1 MTTTPTSPPTAEAP
15 QDRGSEQ
22 NIEQKAIAGLSQGTL
37 VRRRFFR
44 HKFAMAA
51 LIVLG
56 LVIILAFTSVGTV
69 IGGTGSLKALPDGTL
84 TIDGFRI
91 EGWWPLNWWT
101 AYPIVNGGV
110 PTITWWPF
118 SFGEHPFGQDT
129 LGKDIF
135 AQVMRGTQQS
145 LTVMFLVG
153 ICSLIVGVIIG
164 SISGFYRGWADSL
177 LMRFTDVII
186 IIPIIVIGAIFGSI
200 FGGNAIVFGI
210 FLGLLSW
217 TGLARLVRGDFLA
230 LRERE
235 FVDAARV
242 AGAGSSRIIFRHIL
256 PNAVGVIIV
265 NTTLLMSAAVLTEAA
280 LSFLGFGITYPDV
293 SLGQIISEY
302 REAFRT
308 RPWLFWWPGLFI
320 VTLALCVNFIGDG
333 LRDAFDPRQ
342 QGKVSKRK
350 SATATAAIPSI
361 QAVQM
366 VDVPTALDDPELLNY
381 GDHGPLG
388 EDGETYEDPSERP
401 ASEVDPLYPDG
412 YEPKGDKDAQP

>member
-1 MTTTPTSPPTAEAP
+1 MVTTIPTDAP

-22 NIEQKAIAGLSQGTL
+22 SIEQKAVAGMSQGAL

-44 HKFAMAA
+44 HAGAMIA
-51 LIVLG
+51 LVVLV

-69 IGGTGSLKALPDGTL
+69 IGGTGKLQASGDGTL
-84 TIDGFRI
+84 DINGFRI
-91 EGWWPLNWWT
+91 PGWWPLDWWT
-101 AYPIVNGGV
+101 SYPVVNGGQ
-110 PTITWWPF
+110 PTLSLWPF
-118 SFGEHPFGQDT
+118 ALGEHPFGQDT

-153 ICSLIVGVIIG
+153 IVSLILGVLFG
-164 SISGFYRGWADSL
+164 ALSGYFRGWTDSL
-177 LMRFTDVII
+177 IMRFTDVII
-186 IIPIIVIGAIFGSI
+186 IIPIIVIGSIIGKMLGGSS
-200 FGGNAIVFGI
+200 AVVFGI
-210 FLGLLSW
+210 FLGVLSW

-242 AGAGSSRIIFRHIL
+242 AGAGNGRIIFRHIL
-256 PNAVGVIIV
+256 PNAVGIIIV

-280 LSFLGFGITYPDV
+280 LSFIGFGITAPDV

-320 VTLALCVNFIGDG
+320 VILALCINFIGDG

-342 QGKVSKRK
+342 QGKVSRRK
-350 SATATAAIPSI
+350 SNRAVAAIPSV
-361 QAVQM
+361 QGVQM
-366 VDVPTALDDPELLNY
+366 VEGPTSSDDERYMDEFGGGALPEPPAVEERRER
-381 GDHGPLG
+381 GD
-388 EDGETYEDPSERP
+388 
-401 ASEVDPLYPDG
+401 
-412 YEPKGDKDAQP
+412 QP

>member
-1 MTTTPTSPPTAEAP
+1 MVTTIPTDAP

-22 NIEQKAIAGLSQGTL
+22 SIEQKAVAGLSQGAL

-44 HKFAMAA
+44 HAGAMIA
-51 LIVLG
+51 LVVLV

-69 IGGTGSLKALPDGTL
+69 IGGTGKLQASGDGTL
-84 TIDGFRI
+84 DINGFRI
-91 EGWWPLNWWT
+91 PGWWPLDWWT
-101 AYPIVNGGV
+101 SYPVVNGGQ
-110 PTITWWPF
+110 PTLTLWPF
-118 SFGEHPFGQDT
+118 ALGEHPFGQDT

-153 ICSLIVGVIIG
+153 IVSLILGVLFG
-164 SISGFYRGWADSL
+164 ALSGYFRGWTDSL
-177 LMRFTDVII
+177 IMRFTDVII
-186 IIPIIVIGAIFGSI
+186 IIPIIVIGSIIGKMLGGSS
-200 FGGNAIVFGI
+200 AVVFGI
-210 FLGLLSW
+210 FLGVLSW

-242 AGAGSSRIIFRHIL
+242 AGAGNGRIIFRHIL
-256 PNAVGVIIV
+256 PNAVGIIIV

-280 LSFLGFGITYPDV
+280 LSFIGFGITAPDV

-320 VTLALCVNFIGDG
+320 VILALCINFIGDG

-342 QGKVSKRK
+342 QGKVSRRK
-350 SATATAAIPSI
+350 ANRAVAAIPSV
-361 QAVQM
+361 QGVQM
-366 VDVPTALDDPELLNY
+366 VEGPTSSDDERYMDEFGGGALPEPPAVEERRER
-381 GDHGPLG
+381 GD
-388 EDGETYEDPSERP
+388 
-401 ASEVDPLYPDG
+401 
-412 YEPKGDKDAQP
+412 QP

>member
-1 MTTTPTSPPTAEAP
+1 MVTTIPTDAP

-22 NIEQKAIAGLSQGTL
+22 SIEQKAVAGLSQGAL

-44 HKFAMAA
+44 HAGAMVA
-51 LIVLG
+51 LVVLV

-69 IGGTGSLKALPDGTL
+69 IGGTGKLQPAGDGSLS
-84 TIDGFRI
+84 INGFRI
-91 EGWWPLNWWT
+91 PGWWPLDWYT
-101 AYPIVNGGV
+101 SYPIVNGGQ
-110 PTITWWPF
+110 PTLTWFPF
-118 SFGEHPFGQDT
+118 SMGEHPFGQDT
-129 LGKDIF
+129 LGKDVF

-145 LTVMFLVG
+145 ITVMFLVG
-153 ICSLIVGVIIG
+153 VVSLVLGVLFGALSGYFRGWVDSLI
-164 SISGFYRGWADSL
+164 
-177 LMRFTDVII
+177 MRFTDVII
-186 IIPIIVIGAIFGSI
+186 IIPIIVIGSIIGNILGGSS
-200 FGGNAIVFGI
+200 AVVFGI
-210 FLGLLSW
+210 FLGILSW

-242 AGAGSSRIIFRHIL
+242 AGASNGRIIFRHIL
-256 PNAVGVIIV
+256 PNAVGIIIV

-280 LSFLGFGITYPDV
+280 LSFIGFGITAPDV

-320 VTLALCVNFIGDG
+320 VILALCINFIGDG

-342 QGKVSKRK
+342 QAKVSARK
-350 SATATAAIPSI
+350 ANRAVAAIPSV

-366 VDVPTALDDPELLNY
+366 VEAPTSSDDERYMDEFGGGSLPE
-381 GDHGPLG
+381 
-388 EDGETYEDPSERP
+388 
-401 ASEVDPLYPDG
+401 PDAVNKRRFG
-412 YEPKGDKDAQP
+412 RRKGDQS